1 MFKVHVKSGNQWY
14 ILIEDFN
21 SRDEAE
27 AEISKR
33 QLAAHA
39 NWTFPPKMKVVE
51 ASS

>member
-1 MFKVHVKSGNQWY
+1 MFKVHLKSNKIWY
-14 ILIEDFN
+14 VLNDEFAT
-21 SRDEAE
+21 RDEAK

-51 ASS
+51 VS